1 MRLVDEEMDRVAHE
15 QFRKLETIHSE
26 PDDLVNRHQYDRIQP
41 PTSTTHRPKT
51 SFQSGVTQSHSLE
64 ARLIP
69 SRARP
74 AHSCP
79 SSTKLALP
87 LANTRAYYDLP

>member
-41 PTSTTHRPKT
+41 PNLDDS
-51 SFQSGVTQSHSLE
+51 
-64 ARLIP
+64 
-69 SRARP
+69 P
-74 AHSCP
+74 AE
-79 SSTKLALP
+79 
-87 LANTRAYYDLP
+87 DLVPVWSDPEP